1 MITVKRAFDSL
12 IGKKPVPELSTGAAV
27 AGQSQETITSVSLV
41 ETDNA
46 ANAVL
51 AERKRIFV
59 ISSVASPSQA
69 EMRDR
74 LIADGTPADDAVLAL
89 RAAMPAAA
97 EAPVVTEEGIANA
110 ILKKFTEEG
119 VAKAMFKQLNSVALP
134 SASTLAQDDKNVLEQ
149 FKDIKDPRASAEF
162 YNQHKAE
169 IDRLSNQQLKTEG
182 K

>member
-1 MITVKRAFDSL
+1 MTKVKRAFESL
-12 IGKKPVPELSTGAAV
+12 IGKKTVPELSTGAAV

-74 LIADGTPADDAVLAL
+74 LIVDGTPADDAVLAL
-89 RAAMPAAA
+89 CADAKAKPATAPAAA
-97 EAPVVTEEGIANA
+97 PVITEA
-110 ILKKFTEEG
+110 G
-119 VAKAMFKQLNSVALP
+119 VAKEMLNLINSAALP
-134 SASTLAQDDKNVLEQ
+134 AASTLAQDDKNVLEQ
-149 FKDIKDPRASAEF
+149 FKEIKDPRASAEF

-169 IDRLSNQQLKTEG
+169 IDRLSNQQPKTEG

>member
-12 IGKKPVPELSTGAAV
+12 IGKKPVPELSTGAAA

-51 AERKRIFV
+51 AERKRISD
-59 ISSVASPSQA
+59 INALASSQQS
-69 EMRDR
+69 EMRDKF
-74 LIADGTPADDAVLAL
+74 IANGTPALEAALAFAEDAKTRPIAT
-89 RAAMPAAA
+89 
-97 EAPVVTEEGIANA
+97 APVI
-110 ILKKFTEEG
+110 TEEG
-119 VAKAMFKQLNSVALP
+119 VAKEMLRLINSAALP
-134 SASTLAQDDKNVLEQ
+134 AASTLAQDDKNVLEQ
-149 FKDIKDPRASAEF
+149 FKEIKDPRASAEF

-169 IDRLSNQQLKTEG
+169 IDRLSNQQPKTEG